1 MSSEN
6 KTISQLEMNLE
17 KREDEFRANCERK
30 FNRELRE
37 EKNKFNN
44 KVKEIKRSYEYGVIA
59 FVFILSL
66 ISVIL
71 YRNMNISKIDYYIK
85 TNYPQF
91 YVKIN
96 ELNYDINSYNTFE
109 FTLIVATYHY
119 IMYKIIINR
128 FSIIFIVTICSIYG
142 SIKLIN

>member
-37 EKNKFNN
+37 EKIKFNN

-85 TNYPQF
+85 TNYPQL
-91 YVKIN
+91 YVKIS

>member
-85 TNYPQF
+85 TNYPQL
-91 YVKIN
+91 YVKIS

>member
-6 KTISQLEMNLE
+6 KTLSQLEMELE

-37 EKNKFNN
+37 QKNKYIS
-44 KVKEIKRSYEYGVIA
+44 KVREIKRSYEYGVIA

-66 ISVIL
+66 ISVII
-71 YRNMNISKIDYYIK
+71 YRNMNYDKIAYYIK
-85 TNYPQF
+85 TTYPQV
-91 YVKIN
+91 YVKMS
-96 ELNYDINSYNTFE
+96 EFNYDINSYNTFE
-109 FTLIVATYHY
+109 FALIVAAYHY

-128 FSIIFIVTICSIYG
+128 FSIIFIVTVCSIYG
-142 SIKLIN
+142 CIKYIN